1 MPIRRQTVSVEVR
14 RIIDGD
20 TVEIDQRN
28 HRGWLRVRL
37 FGIDAPEIDQ
47 PGGWDSASQ
56 LQELLDG
63 DDRLLLETVAFDQ
76 YGRAVGILYWR
87 RQGRRRSVNLGMV
100 HSGHAFA
107 STYHRSRA
115 TVERM
120 GFYAAER
127 NARRHRRGVWAEGS
141 DPIRP
146 WEHRRATRAGAPRR
160 RRSSRRGCSLWI
172 VAVALA
178 ALVLVAIFQ
187 RIE

>member
-1 MPIRRQTVSVEVR
+1 MPSRRRTVPVAVR

-20 TVEIDQRN
+20 TVEIDQRSA
-28 HRGWLRVRL
+28 RGFLRVRL

-47 PGGWDSASQ
+47 PGGWESAHQ
-56 LQELLDG
+56 LQELLDV

-76 YGRAVGILYWR
+76 YGRAVGLLYWR

-115 TVERM
+115 AVERL
-120 GFYAAER
+120 GFYRAER
-127 NARRHRRGVWAEGS
+127 TARRHRRGVWAN
-141 DPIRP
+141 DPNPVRP
-146 WEHRRATRAGAPRR
+146 WEHRRATRAPVPRR
-160 RRSSRRGCSLWI
+160 RRPSLRGCSLWI
-172 VAVALA
+172 LSVALV
-178 ALVLVAIFQ
+178 ALILLAIFQ

>member
-1 MPIRRQTVSVEVR
+1 MPTRRQTVPVAVR

-28 HRGWLRVRL
+28 NRGWLRVRL

-47 PGGWDSASQ
+47 DGGWDSAYQ
-56 LQELLDG
+56 LQDLLDG
-63 DDRLLLETVAFDQ
+63 GDDLMLETIAFDQ
-76 YGRAVGILYWR
+76 YGRAIGILYWR

-115 TVERM
+115 TVERL
-120 GFYAAER
+120 GFYRAER
-127 NARRHRRGVWAEGS
+127 NARRHRRGVWAAGS
-141 DPIRP
+141 DPVRP
-146 WEHRRATRAGAPRR
+146 WEHRRETRAPVPRR

-172 VAVALA
+172 VAA
-178 ALVLVAIFQ
+178 ALVALVLLAIFQ